1 MGNSYRRLWPR
12 IQRFC
17 HQLQPTSAGV
27 QRIEMSSVEALCRVV
42 DADRWSVVL
51 ESLILHWHVPRQR
64 IPRRDQFQQWVR
76 DWCATVHY
84 LQEPL
89 RVVEMEPSEWTA
101 LVRSHPPSTWPDGTI
116 SYYDVWWYAL
126 RQPWETQIHRKRVQ
140 GDTPAQAVTMVWA
153 RDVLARFLMDAQ
165 NLWDRLWAGE
175 E

>member
-1 MGNSYRRLWPR
+1 MDG
-12 IQRFC
+12 FG
-17 HQLQPTSAGV
+17 AV
-27 QRIEMSSVEALCRVV
+27 SSSQHMA
-42 DADRWSVVL
+42 RW
-51 ESLILHWHVPRQR
+51 
-64 IPRRDQFQQWVR
+64 
-76 DWCATVHY
+76 
-84 LQEPL
+84 
-89 RVVEMEPSEWTA
+89 
-101 LVRSHPPSTWPDGTI
+101 TI